1 MKKILT
7 FGICILSAAIGF
19 SQEAIKPIPSL
30 DQLDRVDIDI
40 NIAGLWS
47 GQFYSDG
54 SASLTFSPTD
64 GVYLPEDSFSFEEIY
79 NILVPHLKPFVW
91 SHETM
96 SVYFFL
102 TDQVAMDLSFSLE
115 DKDIM
120 RKIMYGLCDKM
131 LASPDVVFREKLFKE
146 LLRKYPLVP
155 GDPPYLKADE
165 EAGEGEVVRSKEEV
179 VGDEGEVADNKE
191 EVGRSKEEVGGAE
204 TPVAAK
210 KAGRPS
216 LLFYVGIGVLAC
228 VGAALFLTRK
238 R

>member
-1 MKKILT
+1 ME
-7 FGICILSAAIGF
+7 ILS
-19 SQEAIKPIPSL
+19 
-30 DQLDRVDIDI
+30 
-40 NIAGLWS
+40 
-47 GQFYSDG
+47 
-54 SASLTFSPTD
+54 
-64 GVYLPEDSFSFEEIY
+64 
-79 NILVPHLKPFVW
+79 
-91 SHETM
+91 
-96 SVYFFL
+96 
-102 TDQVAMDLSFSLE
+102 
-115 DKDIM
+115 
-120 RKIMYGLCDKM
+120 
-131 LASPDVVFREKLFKE
+131 
-146 LLRKYPLVP
+146 KYPLVP